1 MLDANKNGLPSSLV
15 KNIFKQIISVVT
27 YLWDVGIVHGD
38 LKEENIIYSASSVKV
53 IDFGSSVCIREG
65 VIDASSFHGTVHV
78 IIFLV

>member
-1 MLDANKNGLPSSLV
+1 M
-15 KNIFKQIISVVT
+15 
-27 YLWDVGIVHGD
+27 HGD

-78 IIFLV
+78 IIFFVCVSSFVL